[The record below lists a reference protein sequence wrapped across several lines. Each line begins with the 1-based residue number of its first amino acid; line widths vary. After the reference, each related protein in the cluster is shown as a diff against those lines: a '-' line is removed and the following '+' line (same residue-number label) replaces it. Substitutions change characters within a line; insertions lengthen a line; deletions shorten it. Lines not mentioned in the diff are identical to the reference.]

1 MATSC
6 RLPKSAQ
13 TSHHF
18 FLCYPKSTAGPQPN
32 SLTYTSD
39 HPASTITEAQTVAAA
54 TATHLAL
61 ETERQHNIIM
71 SHLHFRKAMALPS
84 RMAQYLKRRQ
94 SRKSGKVS
102 QKKHQAAAYQMI
114 SSTNPNPRKRSS
126 EDITDAT
133 RDVSADRFIDAD
145 AAPPQKRP
153 RWPVVEGRDEFRPSR
168 PRKRSS
174 DEFDEASSDASS
186 DRFVDADAPPP
197 QKRPRWPATED
208 SGECEF
214 NPFIEKKS
222 RSLAEDIA
230 DATAHEDRDPF
241 DYDELASHV
250 QRYRSLAEEIADATA
265 HEDGEAFDDEADE
278 APSTARFKSLAEELA
293 YALVNESGDELDK
306 DEETKS
312 PQRHPLADE
321 LADATADADGNP
333 FEDEELVG
341 MTIAK
346 AGGLSYVEATIDLAH
361 LSFDHGTPTSFRP
374 LRPLAEELTDVT
386 AYEDIEPFDNLDELS
401 SGLPGLTD
409 DDDSNSIFDGGSV
422 GDPQNAPTEEES
434 LSLKHKALVPQL
446 QGRSLADELFDAT
459 SEEEGNPFAEADADL
474 HLRLHSLEDQIA
486 DALSRNIGQGLD
498 DVDSAPR
505 MCLNSPAKK
514 MLDSIAS
521 EGEDISD
528 IEYDASFITALET
541 LSENDFHIEDD
552 DAPTKGRRRRS
563 LADEIADATWGEEGD
578 PFDVAE
584 DSPANDTT
592 SEPSA
597 EVRKRPFWLWTK
609 YPSTP
614 MLLGGCPMQ

>member
-1 MATSC
+1 
-6 RLPKSAQ
+6 
-13 TSHHF
+13 
-18 FLCYPKSTAGPQPN
+18 
-32 SLTYTSD
+32 
-39 HPASTITEAQTVAAA
+39 
-54 TATHLAL
+54 
-61 ETERQHNIIM
+61 M
-71 SHLHFRKAMALPS
+71 SHLHFREAMALPS
-84 RMAQYLKRRQ
+84 RMAQYLERRQ

-102 QKKHQAAAYQMI
+102 KKKHQAAAYQMI

-168 PRKRSS
+168 PQKRSS
-174 DEFDEASSDASS
+174 DEFNEASSDASS

-208 SGECEF
+208 SGECESNLF
-214 NPFIEKKS
+214 TEKKS
-222 RSLAEDIA
+222 RS
-230 DATAHEDRDPF
+230 
-241 DYDELASHV
+241 
-250 QRYRSLAEEIADATA
+250 
-265 HEDGEAFDDEADE
+265 
-278 APSTARFKSLAEELA
+278 
-293 YALVNESGDELDK
+293 
-306 DEETKS
+306 
-312 PQRHPLADE
+312 LADE
-321 LADATADADGNP
+321 LADATADEDGNP

-361 LSFDHGTPTSFRP
+361 LSFDHNTPTSFRP

-386 AYEDIEPFDNLDELS
+386 ANEDIEPFDDLDELS

-409 DDDSNSIFDGGSV
+409 DDDSNSIFDGESV
-422 GDPQNAPTEEES
+422 GDHQNAPTEEES
-434 LSLKHKALVPQL
+434 LSLKHQALVPQL

-459 SEEEGNPFAEADADL
+459 SEEEGNPCAEADANL

-486 DALSRNIGQGLD
+486 DALSRTIGQGLD

-541 LSENDFHIEDD
+541 LSENNVHIEDD
-552 DAPTKGRRRRS
+552 DAPTQGRRRS
-563 LADEIADATWGEEGD
+563 LADEIADATLGEEGD

-597 EVRKRPFWLWTK
+597 EVRKRPFWLWRK

-614 MLLGGCPMQ
+614 LLLGGCPMQ